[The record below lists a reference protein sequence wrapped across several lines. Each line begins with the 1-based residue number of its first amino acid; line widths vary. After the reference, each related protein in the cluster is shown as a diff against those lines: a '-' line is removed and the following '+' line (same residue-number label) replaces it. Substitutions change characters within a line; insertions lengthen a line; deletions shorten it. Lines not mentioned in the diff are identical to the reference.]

1 MEGLPEDCSI
11 NACLKSFDADLS
23 NVLSYLTES
32 PAQKTSW
39 VGNMKTMYDHL
50 VDVASYNAQIKDEI
64 LLPEL
69 LVDGFDDEQMWQQIE
84 LINNV
89 LIKSIS
95 RDIEKSNES
104 AFNISEQEKQIE
116 LDAMMDEGEDGLEA
130 DDTEIADE
138 DNEDLE
144 DINEVEDE
152 IEEEE
157 GDDVI
162 EDDIEEDDEEAVGNG
177 EKKTEDK
184 FFDVNEMDKILDEQE
199 KKEAEG
205 ESSDENEDDE
215 KPDIFNA
222 ESEDDDDE
230 EDPTQQSTAEK
241 ERSKLEKKIS
251 LHEEESLQA
260 RPWQMKGESAVKDR
274 DQNALLAEDLQF
286 EHGARPAPEVTLE
299 TTNVLEKLIIERV
312 KAKLFDDVER
322 KEKPIGRDI
331 VKEVKPLNQEKSQLS
346 LAEVYE
352 KDYVA
357 AQEKQQ
363 EAEKEEIDVNQEE
376 MKVELDL
383 LFRKL
388 DALSNF
394 VYTPKAIRQE
404 IKIVVNAPAISMEE
418 AIPTGVADAQI
429 LAPNE
434 IKAKEKEEL
443 RTTVEET
450 STDKKRKRRKI
461 KKAKS
466 LKAQEREV
474 KKLKKER
481 SGAVDKVKTKSDAIK
496 TVEREVKQGISIAKQ
511 SSEKINSNF
520 FSKLQDSVDKEPVT
534 KGKKKKASSD
544 KKFSKY

>member
-1 MEGLPEDCSI
+1 MLFKISLEFTCQLT
-11 NACLKSFDADLS
+11 SFF
-23 NVLSYLTES
+23 
-32 PAQKTSW
+32 Q
-39 VGNMKTMYDHL
+39 
-50 VDVASYNAQIKDEI
+50 
-64 LLPEL
+64 
-69 LVDGFDDEQMWQQIE
+69 
-84 LINNV
+84 
-89 LIKSIS
+89 
-95 RDIEKSNES
+95 
-104 AFNISEQEKQIE
+104 
-116 LDAMMDEGEDGLEA
+116 
-130 DDTEIADE
+130 
-138 DNEDLE
+138 
-144 DINEVEDE
+144 
-152 IEEEE
+152 
-157 GDDVI
+157 
-162 EDDIEEDDEEAVGNG
+162 
-177 EKKTEDK
+177 
-184 FFDVNEMDKILDEQE
+184 
-199 KKEAEG
+199 
-205 ESSDENEDDE
+205 
-215 KPDIFNA
+215 
-222 ESEDDDDE
+222 
-230 EDPTQQSTAEK
+230 
-241 ERSKLEKKIS
+241 LEKKIS
-251 LHEEESLQA
+251 LHEEESLLA

-322 KEKPIGRDI
+322 KEKPIGRDV

-357 AQEKQQ
+357 AQEKKQ
-363 EAEKEEIDVNQEE
+363 EAEKEEVDVNQEE
-376 MKVELDL
+376 IKVELDL

-466 LKAQEREV
+466 IKATERDI

-481 SGAVDKVKTKSDAIK
+481 SGVVDNVKSKSDAIK
-496 TVEREVKQGISIAKQ
+496 TVEREVKHGISVAKQ

>member
-11 NACLKSFDADLS
+11 NTCLKSFGEELS
-23 NVLSYLTES
+23 NVLSYLTDN
-32 PAQKTSW
+32 PAQKLTW
-39 VGNMKTMYDHL
+39 VNNIKTTYDHL
-50 VDVASYNAQIKDEI
+50 VDVASYNSKIKNQI

-95 RDIEKSNES
+95 NDIKKSS
-104 AFNISEQEKQIE
+104 DSGCNISDQEKQMELDKMIDDTLEPSDIE
-116 LDAMMDEGEDGLEA
+116 LPAG
-130 DDTEIADE
+130 
-138 DNEDLE
+138 DNEDDDLE
-144 DINEVEDE
+144 ENENEE
-152 IEEEE
+152 NENEEEE
-157 GDDVI
+157 
-162 EDDIEEDDEEAVGNG
+162 DEKLHSND
-177 EKKTEDK
+177 EKKLKDM
-184 FFDVNEMDKILDEQE
+184 FFDMNEMDKILDEQE
-199 KKEAEG
+199 KKEAEEG
-205 ESSDENEDDE
+205 TSDEDESDE

-222 ESEDDDDE
+222 ESEDDDE
-230 EDPTQQSTAEK
+230 EDDPTQQSTAEK
-241 ERSKLEKKIS
+241 ERLKLEKKIN

-299 TTNVLEKLIIERV
+299 TTNKLEKLIIERV

-322 KEKPIGRDI
+322 KEKPVGRD
-331 VKEVKPLNQEKSQLS
+331 VMKEVKPLNQEKSQLS

-363 EAEKEEIDVNQEE
+363 EAEKEDIDVNQEQI
-376 MKVELDL
+376 KVDLDL

-394 VYTPKAIRQE
+394 VYTPKAIRDE

-434 IKAKEKEEL
+434 IKAKQKEEL

-496 TVEREVKQGISIAKQ
+496 TVEREVKKGISIAKQ
-511 SSEKINSNF
+511 SSEKLNSNF
-520 FSKLQDSVDKEPVT
+520 FSKLQDSVDKEPT
-534 KGKKKKASSD
+534 KKSKKKKDSSD